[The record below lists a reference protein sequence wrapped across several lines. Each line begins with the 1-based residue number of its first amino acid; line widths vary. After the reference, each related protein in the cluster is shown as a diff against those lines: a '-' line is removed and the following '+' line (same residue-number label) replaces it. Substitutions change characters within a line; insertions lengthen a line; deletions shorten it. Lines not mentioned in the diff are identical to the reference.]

1 VVALASAA
9 AAACNGEPGPSDAGS
24 EVDAGPMPS
33 FPANYGASYQERR
46 DCRPSHEHSLRYI
59 RVMASESALAPYAAL
74 SEDEPYPVGAV
85 LLKLEYDDEDCAEL
99 VEYTS
104 LEKLEPGANPAGGD
118 WLWQRVSTEREVIEN
133 GAPWTCINCHTVHC
147 APPNG
152 YDLTCAEE
160 L

>member
-1 VVALASAA
+1 LLALAATA
-9 AAACNGEPGPSDAGS
+9 AAACDGEQEPRDAGG
-24 EVDAGPMPS
+24 EVDAGPVPS
-33 FPANYGASYQERR
+33 FPANYAASYTEMR
-46 DCRPSHEHSLRYI
+46 DCRPSHEHALRYI
-59 RVMASESALAPYAAL
+59 RVLASQSALEPYAAL
-74 SEDEPYPVGAV
+74 SPEVPYPAGAV
-85 LLKLEYDDEDCAEL
+85 LLKLEYDDEECAEL

-104 LEKLEPGANPAGGD
+104 LEKLEPGENPAGRD
-118 WLWQRVSTEREVIEN
+118 WLWQRVSSEREVIEN